1 LFKKWIGGKNNGGIG
16 YVFYKNMADWGLHS
30 GTFLHIL
37 VSFEKEN
44 IHTRITKDFFAPKKE
59 AKRDYSLQ
67 LLKWI
72 ICWLVFI
79 NQ

>member
-1 LFKKWIGGKNNGGIG
+1 
-16 YVFYKNMADWGLHS
+16 MADWGLHS

-44 IHTRITKDFFAPKKE
+44 NIPALQRNFLPPKKRL
-59 AKRDYSLQ
+59 KRDCLLQ

-72 ICWLVFI
+72 ICWFVFYKSIIKLI
-79 NQ
+79 NWCNNLM